1 MDWLIWQLAD
11 SAFPT
16 GGFAHS
22 FGLEAAWQHGEVDGG
37 SLPQYVRHAILQAG
51 RGALPFVTA
60 AHQRPGD
67 LEAIDA
73 RCDAFLRHVVANR
86 ASRVQ
91 GRAWIATIERAFP
104 RPPVLSVCDRARTRL
119 ECRHHAV
126 LFGAVLRA
134 LDVDLPAAQRLF
146 LFGCCRSV
154 LSAGVRLGITGTVE
168 AQRLMAELSV
178 DLDRTLARASSLT
191 IDEAA
196 STSPLIDLWQ
206 SAHDRLYSRMFQS

>member
-1 MDWLIWQLAD
+1 MRCCDRRRRRRCRSRNDIFSSDMDWLIWQLAD

-51 RGALPFVTA
+51 RGALPFFTA

-104 RPPVLSVCDRARTRL
+104 RPPVLAVCDRARARL
-119 ECRHHAV
+119 ECLHHAV
-126 LFGAVLRA
+126 
-134 LDVDLPAAQRLF
+134 DLPPAQRLF

-154 LSAGVRLGITGTVE
+154 LSAGVRLGIIGTGE

-178 DLDRTLARASSLT
+178 DLDRT
-191 IDEAA
+191 
-196 STSPLIDLWQ
+196 
-206 SAHDRLYSRMFQS
+206 